1 MLPALV
7 ATFLGGGCA
16 SPGEPTPRRVIVPQA
31 VQDLQ
36 ARQQGD
42 EVVLSFT
49 LPGQSTRGEPLAAPP
64 AIEIYR
70 GDVAA
75 GGQPVARI
83 STRLVYT
90 IPSEMAD
97 SYLSRVEGQSV
108 LVVWPGEAG
117 AAYRVYKAE
126 VAPESAAAAAVD
138 PARATVWRPLVQVAQ
153 LDASENGAG
162 GASNVLQYQDEDVE
176 FSHSYMYFV
185 RRVARFDADTVESA
199 DSNAAV
205 ITVAVAAPPAA
216 PDDVDVVIVPAGAES
231 AYVTLSWAIAPA
243 ADVTGY
249 AVYRSEQPGMQG
261 ARLNEQTVGSPTYRD
276 DAVFPGRRYFYSV
289 TAVDASGRE
298 SAPSEALEAQIP
310 ATQP

>member
-1 MLPALV
+1 MLSCRCLMLPALV

-97 SYLSRVEGQSV
+97 SYLSGGRMVYRDAISGSAAGVEQVYAVRTRAARNRASAESNRVAVRVHPAPAAVGNGGARVEGQSV

-138 PARATVWRPLVQVAQ
+138 PARATV
-153 LDASENGAG
+153 
-162 GASNVLQYQDEDVE
+162 
-176 FSHSYMYFV
+176 
-185 RRVARFDADTVESA
+185 
-199 DSNAAV
+199 
-205 ITVAVAAPPAA
+205 
-216 PDDVDVVIVPAGAES
+216 
-231 AYVTLSWAIAPA
+231 
-243 ADVTGY
+243 
-249 AVYRSEQPGMQG
+249 
-261 ARLNEQTVGSPTYRD
+261 
-276 DAVFPGRRYFYSV
+276 
-289 TAVDASGRE
+289 
-298 SAPSEALEAQIP
+298 
-310 ATQP
+310 